1 MESRR
6 ALPLRT
12 ELLNVLDQQIEMMTR
27 KTFASFTN
35 EEKST
40 FQNREQRIRE
50 LQQALAIAGA
60 ERVVRGGVFAGLYT

>member
-1 MESRR
+1 MEARR
-6 ALPLRT
+6 TVPLRN

-35 EEKST
+35 EEMSA

-50 LQQALAIAGA
+50 LQQALAMAGT
-60 ERVVRGGVFAGLYT
+60 ERAIHGGVFAGLYT

>member
-1 MESRR
+1 MEARR
-6 ALPLRT
+6 TVPLRN

-35 EEKST
+35 EEMNA

-50 LQQALAIAGA
+50 LQQALAMAGT
-60 ERVVRGGVFAGLYT
+60 ERTIHDGVFAGLYT